1 MNILAQI
8 IDPALQTKA
17 QLWAYAVAFITPLI
31 IAAVKWATPKIPT
44 WALPS
49 MAPLVGLLVGLGTN
63 ALVGLHLSWVDCA
76 ALGTLGVGIREIV
89 NQNVTKRINATPP
102 GD

>member
-1 MNILAQI
+1 MTTLAQI
-8 IDPALQTKA
+8 IDPAPQTKA

-31 IAAVKWATPKIPT
+31 IQAVRWLVPKVPT

-89 NQNVTKRINATPP
+89 NQTVTKRIAPTP

>member
-1 MNILAQI
+1 MNIPSQI
-8 IDPALQTKA
+8 IDPALQTNA
-17 QLWAYAVAFITPLI
+17 QLWAYAVAFVTPLVI
-31 IAAVKWATPKIPT
+31 QAVRWLVPKVPT

-63 ALVGLHLSWVDCA
+63 AVVGLNLGWVDCA

-89 NQNVTKRINATPP
+89 NQTVTKQLKPP
-102 GD
+102 TA